1 VRAVIVIAAG
11 LLSAAIAAVAVL
23 AAPEAS
29 PSPIDIA
36 ITFDDLPVHDSLP
49 KGMSRTDVA
58 RRIIATLKAYHA
70 PPIFGFA
77 NAHDLMEEPDSAEV
91 LRLWRAAGFPIGN
104 HTYSHPDANT
114 VSAKA
119 FEQDVLANEPLLRHY
134 MSGEDWH
141 WLRLPYLHE
150 GDTAEKRDAIA
161 GFLKAHHYQIA
172 QVSLSFDDYAYNDPY
187 ARCLAKGDKRMVR
200 WLKQSYL
207 DRASV
212 DILAAQKMSQ
222 LLYGRDIKYILLLHI
237 GAFDAVMLPRLLA
250 MYERRGVKLI
260 SLAEAQSDPA
270 YQNTAEQQFDWGG
283 TMLTEQMVA
292 RNIPIPD
299 FANSDDALD
308 RIDALCQ

>member
-1 VRAVIVIAAG
+1 MRAMVAAG
-11 LLSAAIAAVAVL
+11 LSCALVASAPAIAA
-23 AAPEAS
+23 PDS
-29 PSPIDIA
+29 PPPPIEIA

-49 KGMSRTDVA
+49 KGMSRADVA

-70 PPIFGFA
+70 PPVFGFA
-77 NAHDLMEEPDSAEV
+77 NAHDLSEEPDSAKV

-114 VSAKA
+114 VTAKT
-119 FEQDVLANEPLLRHY
+119 FEQDVLADEPLLRHY
-134 MSGEDWH
+134 MGGRDWR

-150 GDTAEKRDAIA
+150 GDTPEKRDEIA
-161 GFLKAHHYQIA
+161 GFLKAHRYRIA
-172 QVSLSFDDYAYNDPY
+172 QVTLSFDDYAYNDPY
-187 ARCLAKGDKRMVR
+187 ARCLAKGDKRTVR

-212 DILAAQKMSQ
+212 DILAAQKMSE
-222 LLYGRDIKYILLLHI
+222 LLYGRDIKHVLLLHI
-237 GAFDAVMLPRLLA
+237 GAFDAVMLPKLLA
-250 MYERRGVKLI
+250 MYKQRGVKLI
-260 SLAEAQSDPA
+260 SLDDAESDPA
-270 YQNTAEQQFDWGG
+270 YQNTGEQQFDWGG

-299 FANSDDALD
+299 FANRDDALD